1 MSSLEDM
8 LKGYEIPEVVK
19 IRTIFDRTR
28 LEKPEETL
36 LERLREKDLPVLPGQ
51 RIAITGGSRALRIMW
66 L

>member
-28 LEKPEETL
+28 LENPEEM
-36 LERLREKDLPVLPGQ
+36 KNFSVWSAGNPASASISV
-51 RIAITGGSRALRIMW
+51 AFSGSY
-66 L
+66 